1 MPKSQGRRR
10 IAVKVLC
17 KQSYLCFCIVNKT
30 ETGQAPCARSSATI
44 EAENIYSSTYA
55 SCRAIVSAF
64 TLHLS
69 VELRGVDPQ
78 DLDNA
83 VESASLQRVK
93 IAQRLR
99 LKVLFAPQIRL

>member
-1 MPKSQGRRR
+1 MT
-10 IAVKVLC
+10 VLY
-17 KQSYLCFCIVNKT
+17 KQSCLCFCIVNKT
-30 ETGQAPCARSSATI
+30 DTGPAPCAWSSESARI
-44 EAENIYSSTYA
+44 EAENIYSSTCA

-93 IAQRLR
+93 IAQRSR